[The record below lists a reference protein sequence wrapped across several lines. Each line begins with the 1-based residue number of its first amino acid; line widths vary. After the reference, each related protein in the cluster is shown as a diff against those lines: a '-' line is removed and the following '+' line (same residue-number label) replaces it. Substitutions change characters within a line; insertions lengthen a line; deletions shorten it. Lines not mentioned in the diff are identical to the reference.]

1 MQTIQ
6 DVMSRDVKSLSPEDT
21 VHRAAQVMKE
31 NDIGAIPVR
40 DGDKL
45 VGMITD
51 RDITIRSTAEGKD
64 PARTR
69 IGDIM
74 STEVRTCKASQTVD
88 EVLAEMGQT
97 KIRRVPVIDQ
107 ESHALVGIVSLG
119 DMAVKAS
126 TDTDKAL
133 GAISQPGHQK

>member
-31 NDIGAIPVR
+31 FDIGAVPVR

-51 RDITIRSTAEGKD
+51 RDITIRATAANKD
-64 PARTR
+64 PATTR
-69 IGDIM
+69 IGDVM
-74 STEVRTCKASQTVD
+74 STEVRTCTASQTVD

-97 KIRRVPVIDQ
+97 RIRRVPVIDQ

-119 DMAVKAS
+119 DMAVKAAS
-126 TDTDKAL
+126 DTDQAL
-133 GAISQPGHQK
+133 GAISQPGQNK

>member
-6 DVMSRDVKSLSPEDT
+6 DVMSRDVKKLSPEDT

-31 NDIGAIPVR
+31 NDIGAIPVC

-64 PARTR
+64 PATTR
-69 IGDIM
+69 IGDVM
-74 STEVRTCKASQTVD
+74 STEVRTCSATQSVD

-119 DMAVKAS
+119 DMAIKAS

-133 GAISQPGHQK
+133 GAISQPVQQK